1 MTIRKD
7 TREQEIRE
15 LCNEMETRSIFLAS
29 EIDEIEDYKLISQQR
44 KLTGKEKKRLL
55 ELDELVHANKAWI
68 DKHKKELA
76 DYRKPAIVL
85 AS

>member
-29 EIDEIEDYKLISQQR
+29 EVDEIEDYKLISQQR
-44 KLTGKEKKRLL
+44 KLTKKEKKRLL
-55 ELDELVHANKAWI
+55 ELDELVHDNKAWI

-76 DYRKPAIVL
+76 DYHKPAIVM